1 MLKLAELVADKKSV
15 YFYTDGRKFLPH
27 VTIHTLEFPVNNS
40 EMVCEEVE
48 KITLGSKPMELTFK
62 RVYTGWGY
70 IGVEFTKTEQID
82 NFHKLIIENLN
93 PLREGRLREKYET
106 EISENKYPKKQVKYI
121 GKYGYHNVLEYFMPH
136 LTLARF
142 TDEDETEE
150 AARPLESIIE
160 LPDTRAY
167 DVGVC
172 EVGTHGTITRVIKN
186 FRLKN

>member
-1 MLKLAELVADKKSV
+1 MLKLARLIADKRSV

-27 VTIHTLEFPVNNS
+27 ITIHTLEFPLKNIKAAY
-40 EMVCEEVE
+40 EEVE
-48 KITLGSKPMELTFK
+48 KVALNLKPMDLIFK
-62 RVYTGWGY
+62 KVYTGWGY

-121 GKYGYHNVLEYFMPH
+121 GKYGYHNVFEYFMPH

-142 TDEDETEE
+142 IDEDETEK
-150 AARPLESIIE
+150 AAQFLESIIE
-160 LPDTRAY
+160 LPDSRAY

-172 EVGTHGTITRVIKN
+172 EVGTHGTCTRVIKN
-186 FRLKN
+186 FRFRN